1 MKELTKAEEQIMQLV
16 WQLQKAFI
24 KDVMEQLP
32 KPKPAYNTVATI
44 LKILHQKE
52 FVDYKTYGNAY
63 QYYPLVNKDEYYGK
77 FLRKLVNRSFNNS
90 FKQLVSMFSDKNN
103 IDLKEADEII
113 KMMEELKKQKNG

>member
-16 WQLQKAFI
+16 WQQQKAFI